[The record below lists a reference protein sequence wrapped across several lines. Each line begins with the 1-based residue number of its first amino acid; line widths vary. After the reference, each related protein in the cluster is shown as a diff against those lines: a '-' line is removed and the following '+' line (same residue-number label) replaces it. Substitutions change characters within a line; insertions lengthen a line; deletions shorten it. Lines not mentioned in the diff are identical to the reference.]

1 MNVLGFAC
9 YTQFNLSL
17 FLSPL
22 VRQEYMQRFGT
33 TDIPVELNDVVFG
46 IHALIMSS
54 VLAVQCIIYPKHD
67 TQRVSLSTSLG
78 MAASATSGMALA
90 VYLVVAG
97 EGEAPFT
104 WLDL

>member
-22 VRQEYMQRFGT
+22 VRQEYILRFST

-46 IHALIMSS
+46 VHALIMSS

-67 TQRVSLSTSLG
+67 TQRVSLGTSLG
-78 MAASATSGMALA
+78 MAVSATSGMALA
-90 VYLVVAG
+90 AYLAVAG